1 MAHTMR
7 SAGRAG
13 RAIGLLLTC
22 VLVACSRGAEE
33 TESTAGAPVDSS
45 SDGTVRSDTLTAAD
59 TSGASLPRPEVAT
72 PPITPPPEA
81 AQDTPPTRSP
91 APAAQGKGPETK
103 VSQAEYDG
111 WRQYSVNCARCHGQ
125 DVLPNPVAA
134 NLLVSLGPGGPIDT
148 EQKFFQVVSEGRPER
163 GMPAF
168 KDIMSAE
175 QIRAVYAYV
184 EGRAEKRIPAGRPA
198 RPPA

>member
-1 MAHTMR
+1 MVQVRR
-7 SAGRAG
+7 SPAWVRQALSL
-13 RAIGLLLTC
+13 GLAC
-22 VLVACSRGAEE
+22 AFAACSRGAQE
-33 TESTAGAPVDSS
+33 TETSAGAPVDSAP
-45 SDGTVRSDTLTAAD
+45 DRGVRSDTLAPPD
-59 TSGASLPRPEVAT
+59 TSGPSLPRPDVAT
-72 PPITPPPEA
+72 PPITPPAEA
-81 AQDTPPTRSP
+81 AQDTPPTRAS
-91 APAAQGKGPETK
+91 APAAPGSGAGPK
-103 VSQAEYDG
+103 VSPAEYEG

-134 NLLVSLGPGGPIDT
+134 NLLISLSPGGPIDS
-148 EQKFFQVVSEGRPER
+148 EQKFFQVVSEGRQER

-184 EGRAEKRIPAGRPA
+184 DGRAEKRIPPGRPA